1 MKGFIQYVI
10 IHRKVIIRIDVKC
23 KDVLYLKNDVFDL
36 PDSLYDF
43 AQIPDF
49 PDVINQLSN
58 LAEKEDW
65 NYHHSTDNGGTG
77 HPILENY
84 LKNTYRRLATE
95 KKIAFSTDSK
105 FACFDTGLISR
116 TQNEPIYIMFTQN
129 TNPTLN
135 CYWHFYKFFR
145 RGEYDVSKFPKL
157 PEMAF
162 YWEDPSK
169 LIYDT
174 RKELVV
180 NIEHMIMDNKE
191 RFPDP
196 YNTMPDYNLKLY
208 IDGCIKA
215 ALEKVKR
222 NYKIAVPQYFLTT
235 GTIQLLI
242 PLCLSS
248 PNTADLA
255 IVVED
260 YGTMYRASTCLTLDM
275 AINNARLLARPDRDW
290 LNP

>member
-1 MKGFIQYVI
+1 M
-10 IHRKVIIRIDVKC
+10 
-23 KDVLYLKNDVFDL
+23 KNDIFDL
-36 PDSLYDF
+36 PDSLYEF
-43 AQIPDF
+43 AQISDF
-49 PDVINQLSN
+49 PNVVKQLSN
-58 LAEKEDW
+58 LAECEDW
-65 NYHHSTDNGGTG
+65 NYHHSADTSGTEY
-77 HPILENY
+77 PILENY
-84 LKNTYRRLATE
+84 IKNTYRRLATE
-95 KKIAFSTDSK
+95 KKISFSSDNK

-116 TQNEPIYIMFTQN
+116 TQNEPIYMMFCEN
-129 TNPTLN
+129 TNPTVN
-135 CYWHFYKFFR
+135 CYWHFCKFFR

-157 PEMAF
+157 PDMAF

-180 NIEHMIMDNKE
+180 NIEHMIMDNKA
-191 RFPDP
+191 RFPAP
-196 YNTMPDYNLKLY
+196 YNSMPDYNLKLY

-242 PLCLSS
+242 PLCLSTPS
-248 PNTADLA
+248 TADLA

>member
-1 MKGFIQYVI
+1 M
-10 IHRKVIIRIDVKC
+10 
-23 KDVLYLKNDVFDL
+23 KNDVFDL

-43 AQIPDF
+43 AQIQDF
-49 PDVINQLSN
+49 PHIIEQLSN
-58 LAEKEDW
+58 LAENEDW
-65 NYHHSTDNGGTG
+65 DYHHSVDTGGTG

-84 LKNTYRRLATE
+84 IKNTYRRLATE
-95 KKIAFSTDSK
+95 KKIAFSSDNK

-116 TQNEPIYIMFTQN
+116 TQNEPIYMMFTEN
-129 TNPTLN
+129 TNPN
-135 CYWHFYKFFR
+135 VKCYWHFYRFFR
-145 RGEYDVSKFPKL
+145 RGEYDVSKFQKL

-180 NIEHMIMDNKE
+180 NIEHMIVDNKH
-191 RFPDP
+191 RFPAP

-242 PLCLSS
+242 PLCLSNS
-248 PNTADLA
+248 NTADLA